1 MPNIFFDNLH
11 LWQKQTDI
19 DYFTHF
25 MKTWLV
31 FNAWMY
37 HSTGSEKDRD
47 NINYVKNENNTF
59 RAKMLSFIRLN
70 DSDSNKFREH
80 IGNLKLTLERNI
92 LTNRGEELKFTN
104 AYIENNSL
112 RVATL
117 NFQSCDFKVEFTNP
131 NGQNHQV
138 TILRGTT
145 SILNITNN
153 TYDIN
158 WLISH
163 PDFVALSNIRQSKIK
178 WCYGEVNPKI
188 YKNLLTEDDENSI
201 KCGTLHF
208 VNDDTLLCKGL
219 IEMLYRLRCILFH
232 GELVPSAESQKIYEH
247 AYFILKM
254 IIDRL

>member
-47 NINYVKNENNTF
+47 NINYVKDENNTF
-59 RAKMLSFIRLN
+59 RAKMLSFVRQN

-80 IGNLKLTLERNI
+80 IGNLNLALERNI

-104 AYIENNSL
+104 AFIGKNPQRSETKSYRGCTYTVDFPVANN
-112 RVATL
+112 
-117 NFQSCDFKVEFTNP
+117 N
-131 NGQNHQV
+131 NHTV
-138 TILRGTT
+138 TITRGVTVK
-145 SILNITNN
+145 LNLTKNGYDLTWLQDHADFIALTAEQQIWITEC
-153 TYDIN
+153 Y
-158 WLISH
+158 
-163 PDFVALSNIRQSKIK
+163 KI
-178 WCYGEVNPKI
+178 VNPKL
-188 YKNLLTEDDENSI
+188 YKNLLTADVVNCI
-201 KCGTLHF
+201 KCGTIHF
-208 VNDDTLLCKGL
+208 VDNDDLLCKGL

-232 GELVPSAESQKIYEH
+232 GELVPSVESQKIYEH